1 MNIHGACNV
10 ITAGNKRTSHRLESE
25 RPQGVAQ
32 HQMVRAVF
40 AAYNYP
46 FIMVRSNTQS
56 QLISRVVSFVFAC
69 VAVVGVASSA
79 VAQEKPANQ
88 ERPRR
93 ALPAE
98 TEAQDVIKID
108 TDLVPVD
115 VTVTDTKGR
124 LVRNLTKE
132 DFKLFE
138 DGIERPIASFNVEK
152 IEGAPRP
159 VAIVFAIDVSG
170 SMTPEEVER
179 VTDAMREFS
188 RRLADHPATF
198 ALMTFGMH
206 VKTIQSLTSDRE
218 KLDRAFEKL
227 SHEPNGMSTHAYDA
241 VDDAVR
247 MLARHAPL
255 TKQHQLMK
263 RAVVVITDGFPVG
276 DVVSPETVIERA
288 NAADTSVYVVTMPS
302 YTRLL
307 AASKVMTP
315 LPTPLDVSGLVEKTG
330 GSSVYANQNDL
341 GPLFRAIAE
350 EVASAYV
357 LGFYPPTENRRDG
370 KVHAIKIEGPAG
382 LTLRQSRAEYQ
393 SQKAEGRK
401 Q

>member
-1 MNIHGACNV
+1 MA
-10 ITAGNKRTSHRLESE
+10 R
-25 RPQGVAQ
+25 
-32 HQMVRAVF
+32 
-40 AAYNYP
+40 
-46 FIMVRSNTQS
+46 NTQS
-56 QLISRVVSFVFAC
+56 HLVFRVISFVFAC
-69 VAVVGVASSA
+69 VAVLALMSSSA
-79 VAQEKPANQ
+79 AQEKPANR

-93 ALPAE
+93 ALPADAE
-98 TEAQDVIKID
+98 PQDVIKID

-115 VTVTDTKGR
+115 VTVTDSRGR

-138 DGIERPIASFNVEK
+138 DGVERPIASFNVEK
-152 IEGAPRP
+152 IEGSPRP
-159 VAIVFAIDVSG
+159 VAIVFAIDMSG
-170 SMTPEEVER
+170 SMTPEEVAR

-188 RRLADHPATF
+188 RRLAEHPATF
-198 ALMTFGMH
+198 ALMTFGMN

-227 SHEPNGMSTHAYDA
+227 SHEPNGLSTHAYDA

-255 TKQHQLMK
+255 TKQRQLVK

-276 DVVSPETVIERA
+276 DVVSPDTVIERA

-307 AASKVMTP
+307 AASQTTTP

-330 GSSVYANQNDL
+330 GRSVYANQNDL

-350 EVASAYV
+350 EVAAAYV
-357 LGFYPPTENRRDG
+357 LGFYPPVENRKDG
-370 KVHAIKIEGPAG
+370 RAHTIRIEGPAG
-382 LTLRQSRAEYQ
+382 LTLRQSRDRYQ
-393 SQKAEGRK
+393 SQKPEGNK

>member
-1 MNIHGACNV
+1 MSSFIDFHMRR
-10 ITAGNKRTSHRLESE
+10 RTLLVTFALIFTLSASINSR
-25 RPQGVAQ
+25 AQ
-32 HQMVRAVF
+32 
-40 AAYNYP
+40 
-46 FIMVRSNTQS
+46 TD
-56 QLISRVVSFVFAC
+56 
-69 VAVVGVASSA
+69 AS
-79 VAQEKPANQ
+79 KQ

-98 TEAQDVIKID
+98 NDPQDVIKID

-124 LVRNLTKE
+124 LVRNLKKE

-138 DGIERPIASFNVEK
+138 DGVERPIASFNVEK
-152 IEGAPRP
+152 IEGSPRP
-159 VAIVFAIDVSG
+159 LAIVFAIDLSG
-170 SMTPEEVER
+170 SMTPEEVDR
-179 VTDAMREFS
+179 VSDAMREFS
-188 RRLADHPATF
+188 RQLESHPAVF

-206 VKTIQSLTSDRE
+206 VKTLQSLTSDRE
-218 KLDRAFEKL
+218 KLDRAFERL

-255 TKQHQLMK
+255 TRQHQMIK

-276 DVVSPETVIERA
+276 DTVSADTVIERA

-302 YTRLL
+302 YTRML
-307 AASKVMTP
+307 ASTQLTP

-330 GSSVYANQNDL
+330 GRSVYANQKDL

-350 EVASAYV
+350 EVAAAYV
-357 LGFYPPTENRRDG
+357 IGFYPPVENRKDG
-370 KVHAIKIEGPAG
+370 KLHTIRVEGPSG
-382 LTLRQSRAEYQ
+382 LTLRQSRAGYQ
-393 SQKAEGRK
+393 SQKAGGTK

>member
-1 MNIHGACNV
+1 MMRSSQQSHLLARV
-10 ITAGNKRTSHRLESE
+10 IS
-25 RPQGVAQ
+25 V
-32 HQMVRAVF
+32 
-40 AAYNYP
+40 
-46 FIMVRSNTQS
+46 I
-56 QLISRVVSFVFAC
+56 FAC
-69 VAVVGVASSA
+69 VAAVGLASFA
-79 VAQEKPANQ
+79 AAQESPSSQ
-88 ERPRR
+88 QRPRR
-93 ALPAE
+93 ALPVE
-98 TEAQDVIKID
+98 SEPQDVIKID

-124 LVRNLTKE
+124 LVRNLSKE

-138 DGIERPIASFNVEK
+138 DGVERPIASFNVEK

-170 SMTPEEVER
+170 SMTAEEVER
-179 VTDAMREFS
+179 VSDAMREFS
-188 RRLADHPATF
+188 RRLAEHPATF
-198 ALMTFGMH
+198 ALMTFGMQ
-206 VKTIQSLTSDRE
+206 VKTIQSLTGDRE

-247 MLARHAPL
+247 ILARHAPL
-255 TKQHQLMK
+255 TKKHQLVK

-307 AASKVMTP
+307 AASQVMTP

-330 GSSVYANQNDL
+330 GRSVYANQNDL

-357 LGFYPPTENRRDG
+357 LGFYPPAENRRDG
-370 KVHAIKIEGPAG
+370 RMHTIRIEGPAG